1 MSRHLIAPIVM
12 ILALAVAA
20 CGKGGADEGS
30 GGTGGSSSADAVKT
44 GPGASADTI
53 TLGYLPDLSGVFA
66 PNGKA
71 MMEGAKLYWDAKNK
85 AGGICGRKIVLSTQD
100 TGYDPQKA
108 VAAYRQMSG
117 DVIGLG
123 LVLGSPITSALLP
136 SVQSDGMFLNF
147 AGWTSDILPNANVAI
162 AGTTYDIEA
171 IDAVDFLMKEKGLKD
186 GDTIG
191 HLYFEGDYGENAL
204 KGSKYA
210 ASKHGLKLV
219 EQKITPADQDMTGQ
233 VTAFKKAKVKAIL
246 FSAAPPQA
254 ASLAGVAAA
263 QKLDVPIV
271 ANGPGWTPQ
280 LLTTPAADAL
290 AANYYVVSSMAP
302 LTVKSEGVQKFLSD
316 YTAAFPKGTPSSNG
330 SLYAYAG
337 AQIADAALTKA
348 CANKDLTRKGVLD
361 ALHSLTSLDTGGT
374 IAGTLDFSDPS
385 RPPGK
390 LVYLAKV
397 SKDAPGGLEALG
409 EPTSAADADGYEFTH

>member
-1 MSRHLIAPIVM
+1 MSRRLIAIVV
-12 ILALAVAA
+12 LALALALA
-20 CGKGGADEGS
+20 GCGKGDDNGGGAAAGEGS
-30 GGTGGSSSADAVKT
+30 VKT
-44 GPGASADTI
+44 GPGTTADTI

-71 MMEGAKLYWDAKNK
+71 MMEGANLYWDAKNE
-85 AGGICGRKIVLSTQD
+85 AGGICGRQIELEVQD

-108 VAAYRQMSG
+108 VAAFQQMSG
-117 DVIGLG
+117 DVAGLG
-123 LVLGSPITSALLP
+123 LVLGSSITSALLP
-136 SVQSDGMFLNF
+136 SVEQEGMFLNF
-147 AGWTSDILPNANVAI
+147 AGWTSDILPNENVAI

-171 IDAVDFLMKEKGLKD
+171 INAVDFLMSEHGIKK

-210 ASKHGLKLV
+210 AGKHGLKIV
-219 EQKITPADQDMTGQ
+219 EQKITPAETDMTGQ
-233 VTAFKKAKVKAIL
+233 VAAFRRAGVKAIL

-254 ASLAGVAAA
+254 ASLAGIAAS

-302 LTVKSEGVQKFLSD
+302 LGLEAEGVREFLD
-316 YTAAFPKGTPSSNG
+316 AYEQEYPKGTPSSNG

-348 CANKDLTRKGVLD
+348 CENKDLTRQGVLD
-361 ALHSLTSLDTGGT
+361 ALRSIDALDTGGT
-374 IAGTLDFSDPS
+374 VAGTLDFTDPAQPPS
-385 RPPGK
+385 RMI
-390 LVYLAKV
+390 YIAKV
-397 SKDAPGGLEALG
+397 SKDAPGGLAPLG
-409 EPTSAADADGYEFTH
+409 EAQTAADAEDYSF

>member
-1 MSRHLIAPIVM
+1 MRSLVVVVA
-12 ILALAVAA
+12 LALVVGA
-20 CGKGGADEGS
+20 CGKGGSEESSSD
-30 GGTGGSSSADAVKT
+30 GSSQTSEVKT
-44 GPGASADTI
+44 GPGATADKI

-66 PNGKA
+66 PNGKSQ
-71 MMEGAKLYWDAKNK
+71 MEGANLYWDAKNK
-85 AGGICGRKIVLSTQD
+85 AGGICGRQIEVTVQD

-123 LVLGSPITSALLP
+123 LVLGSSIVSALLP
-136 SVQSDGMFLNF
+136 SVEQDGMFLNF
-147 AGWTSDILPNANVAI
+147 AGWTSDILPAENVAI
-162 AGTTYDIEA
+162 AGTTYDIES
-171 IDAVDFLMKEKGLKD
+171 INAVDYLMNEHGVKS

-204 KGSKYA
+204 KGSKFA
-210 ASKHGLKLV
+210 AEKHQLKIV

-233 VTAFKKAKVKAIL
+233 VSAFEKAGVKAIL

-254 ASLAGVAAA
+254 ASLAGVAAS

-280 LLTTPAADAL
+280 LLTTPAAEAL
-290 AANYYVVSSMAP
+290 TANYYVVSSMAP
-302 LTVKSEGVQKFLSD
+302 LTVQAEGVQKFLTE
-316 YTAAFPKGTPSSNG
+316 YQAAHPKGTPSSNG

-348 CANKDLTRKGVLD
+348 CENKDLTRAGVLG
-361 ALHSLTSLDTGGT
+361 ALRSLNALDTGGT
-374 IAGTLDFSDPS
+374 VAGTLDFTDPA
-385 RPPGK
+385 RPPGS
-390 LVYLAKV
+390 LVYIAKV
-397 SKDAPGGLEALG
+397 SKDAPGGLEAIG
-409 EPTSAADADGYEFTH
+409 EPSAAPDAESYTFGDE

>member
-1 MSRHLIAPIVM
+1 MSSRLVGSVAVA
-12 ILALAVAA
+12 LALVVAA
-20 CGKGGADEGS
+20 CGKGGAEES
-30 GGTGGSSSADAVKT
+30 GGGAGTSADTVKT
-44 GPGASADTI
+44 GPGATADTI

-66 PNGKA
+66 PNGKSQ
-71 MMEGAKLYWDAKNK
+71 MEGANLYWDAKNK
-85 AGGICGRKIVLSTQD
+85 AGGICGRQIEVKVQD

-108 VAAYRQMSG
+108 VAAYQQLSG

-123 LVLGSPITSALLP
+123 LVLGSSIVSALLP
-136 SVQSDGMFLNF
+136 SVQQENMFLNF
-147 AGWTSDILPNANVAI
+147 AGWTSDILPTENVAI

-171 IDAVDFLMKEKGLKD
+171 INAIDFLMKEKGLKE

-204 KGSKYA
+204 KGSKYMA
-210 ASKHGLKLV
+210 DKHGLKLV

-233 VTAFKKAKVKAIL
+233 VSAFKKAGVKAIL

-254 ASLAGVAAA
+254 ASLAGVAAS

-280 LLTTPAADAL
+280 LLTTPAAEAL
-290 AANYYVVSSMAP
+290 EANYHVVSSMAP
-302 LTVKSEGVQKFLSD
+302 LSVQSEGVQKFLTD
-316 YTAAFPKGTPSSNG
+316 YKAAYPKGTPSSNG

-348 CANKDLTRKGVLD
+348 CENKDLTRKGVLD
-361 ALHSLTSLDTGGT
+361 ALHSLNALDTGGT
-374 IAGTLDFSDPS
+374 VAGTLDFTDPS

-390 LVYLAKV
+390 LVYIAKV
-397 SKDAPGGLEALG
+397 SADAPGGLEALG
-409 EPTSAADADGYEFTH
+409 EPSEAADAQGYEFK

>member
-1 MSRHLIAPIVM
+1 MSRRLFGTVAVV
-12 ILALAVAA
+12 LALAVVA
-20 CGKGGADEGS
+20 CGKGGDDGGDAAD
-30 GGTGGSSSADAVKT
+30 GGVKT
-44 GPGASADTI
+44 GPGATADTI

-66 PNGKA
+66 PNGKS
-71 MMEGAKLYWDAKNK
+71 MMEGANLYWDAKNK
-85 AGGICGRKIVLSTQD
+85 AGGICGRQIKLSVQD

-108 VAAYRQMSG
+108 VAAYQQMSG

-123 LVLGSPITSALLP
+123 LVLGSSITAALLP
-136 SVQSDGMFLNF
+136 SVEQDGMFLNF
-147 AGWTSDILPNANVAI
+147 AGWTSDILPNENVAI

-171 IDAVDFLMKEKGLKD
+171 INAVDFLMKEKGIKE

-204 KGSKYA
+204 KGAKYA
-210 ASKHGLKLV
+210 ADKHGLKIV
-219 EQKITPADQDMTGQ
+219 EQKITPAETDMTGQ
-233 VTAFKKAKVKAIL
+233 VAAFRRANVKAIL

-254 ASLAGVAAA
+254 ASLAGIAAS

-280 LLTTPAADAL
+280 LLTTPAAGAL

-302 LTVKSEGVQKFLSD
+302 LGLDAEGVTKFLD
-316 YTAAFPKGTPSSNG
+316 AYKERYPKGTPSSNG

-348 CANKDLTRKGVLD
+348 CDSKDLTRKGVLD
-361 ALHSLTSLDTGGT
+361 ALRSLDALDTGGT
-374 IAGTLDFSDPS
+374 IAGKLDFTDPAQPPS
-385 RPPGK
+385 R
-390 LVYLAKV
+390 LVYIAKV
-397 SKDAPGGLEALG
+397 SKDAPGGLEPLG
-409 EPTSAADADGYEFTH
+409 EAQTAADAEDYSF

>member
-1 MSRHLIAPIVM
+1 MSRRPFAIVV
-12 ILALAVAA
+12 LALALAA
-20 CGKGGADEGS
+20 CGKGDDNGGGGAAGEGS
-30 GGTGGSSSADAVKT
+30 VKT
-44 GPGASADTI
+44 GPGTTADTI

-71 MMEGAKLYWDAKNK
+71 MMEGANLYWKAKN
-85 AGGICGRKIVLSTQD
+85 ADGGICGRQIKLAIQD

-108 VAAYRQMSG
+108 VAAFQQISG
-117 DVIGLG
+117 DVVGLG
-123 LVLGSPITSALLP
+123 LVLGSSITSALLP
-136 SVQSDGMFLNF
+136 SVEQEGMFLNF
-147 AGWTSDILPNANVAI
+147 AGWTSDILPNENVAI

-171 IDAVDFLMKEKGLKD
+171 ITAVDFLMSKHGIKE

-191 HLYFEGDYGENAL
+191 HIYFEGDYGENAL

-210 ASKHGLKLV
+210 ADKHGLKIV
-219 EQKITPADQDMTGQ
+219 EQKITPAETDMTGQ
-233 VTAFKKAKVKAIL
+233 VAAFRRAGVKAIL

-254 ASLAGVAAA
+254 ASLAGIAAS

-290 AANYYVVSSMAP
+290 AANYFVVSSMAP
-302 LTVKSEGVQKFLSD
+302 LGLESEGVSEFLD
-316 YTAAFPKGTPSSNG
+316 AYEQEYPKGTPSSNG

-348 CANKDLTRKGVLD
+348 CENKDLTRQGVLD
-361 ALHSLTSLDTGGT
+361 ALRSIDALDTGGT
-374 IAGTLDFSDPS
+374 VAGTLDFTDPAQPPS
-385 RPPGK
+385 RM
-390 LVYLAKV
+390 VYIAKV
-397 SKDAPGGLEALG
+397 SKDAPGGLAPLG
-409 EPTSAADADGYEFTH
+409 EAQTAADAEGYSF

>member
-1 MSRHLIAPIVM
+1 MTRRPFGILAVA
-12 ILALAVAA
+12 LALAVGA
-20 CGKGGADEGS
+20 CGKADDDGG
-30 GGTGGSSSADAVKT
+30 GGGGGGVKT
-44 GPGASADTI
+44 GPGTTAKTI

-66 PNGKA
+66 PNGKS

-85 AGGICGRKIVLSTQD
+85 AGGICGRQVKINLQD

-117 DVIGLG
+117 DVVGLG
-123 LVLGSPITSALLP
+123 LVLGSSITSALLP
-136 SVQSDGMFLNF
+136 SVKQQHMFLNF
-147 AGWTSDILPNANVAI
+147 AGWTSDILPSENVAI

-171 IDAVDFLMKEKGLKD
+171 INAVDFLVKKHGVKS

-210 ASKHGLKLV
+210 AGKHGLKIV
-219 EQKITPADQDMTGQ
+219 EQKITPADTDMTGQ
-233 VTAFKKAKVKAIL
+233 VAAFRRAGVKAIL

-254 ASLAGVAAA
+254 ASLAGVAAS

-280 LLTTPAADAL
+280 LLTTPAAGAL
-290 AANYYVVSSMAP
+290 SANYYVVSSMAP
-302 LTVKSEGVQKFLSD
+302 LSVQDDGVQKFLD
-316 YTAAFPKGTPSSNG
+316 EYKTAHPKGTPSSNG

-348 CANKDLTRKGVLD
+348 CENKDLTRQGVLD
-361 ALHSLTSLDTGGT
+361 ALRSLDAVDTGGT
-374 IAGTLDFSDPS
+374 VAGTLDYTDPAQPPS
-385 RPPGK
+385 R

-397 SKDAPGGLEALG
+397 SKDAPGGLEAIG
-409 EPTSAADADGYEFTH
+409 KPGTAADAKNYELGGS

>member
-1 MSRHLIAPIVM
+1 MSTRLIASTTVA
-12 ILALAVAA
+12 LALMVAA
-20 CGKGGADEGS
+20 CGKGGAEESTGAGA
-30 GGTGGSSSADAVKT
+30 GGLKT
-44 GPGASADTI
+44 GPGTTADTI

-66 PNGKA
+66 PNGKSQ
-71 MMEGAKLYWDAKNK
+71 MEGANLYWDAKNQ
-85 AGGICGRKIVLSTQD
+85 AGGICGRQIEVKVQD

-108 VAAYRQMSG
+108 VAAYRQMSA

-123 LVLGSPITSALLP
+123 LVLGSSIVKALLP
-136 SVQSDGMFLNF
+136 SVQGDGMFLNF
-147 AGWTSDILPNANVAI
+147 AGWTSDILPNENVAI

-171 IDAVDFLMKEKGLKD
+171 INAVDFLMTKKGIND

-204 KGSKYA
+204 KGSKFA
-210 ASKHGLKLV
+210 AGKHNLKIV

-233 VTAFKKAKVKAIL
+233 VAAFRKAGVKAIL

-254 ASLAGVAAA
+254 ASLAGVAAS

-280 LLTTPAADAL
+280 LLTTPAAGAL
-290 AANYYVVSSMAP
+290 TKNYYVVSSMAP
-302 LTVKSEGVQKFLSD
+302 LTVQSEGVQKFLTD
-316 YTAAFPKGTPSSNG
+316 YTAANPKGTPSSNG

-337 AQIADAALTKA
+337 AQIADAALTQA
-348 CANKDLTRKGVLD
+348 CKQQDLTRKGVLD
-361 ALHSLTSLDTGGT
+361 ALHSLNALDTGGT

-385 RPPGK
+385 KPPGT
-390 LVYLAKV
+390 LVYVAKV

-409 EPTSAADADGYEFTH
+409 EPSSAADADSYQFGAQ

>member
-1 MSRHLIAPIVM
+1 MSSRLVGTVAVA
-12 ILALAVAA
+12 LALVVAA
-20 CGKGGADEGS
+20 CGKGGAEES
-30 GGTGGSSSADAVKT
+30 GGGAGASAETVKT
-44 GPGASADTI
+44 GPGATADTI

-66 PNGKA
+66 PNGKSQ
-71 MMEGAKLYWDAKNK
+71 MEGANLYWDAKNK
-85 AGGICGRKIVLSTQD
+85 AGGICGRQIEVKVQD

-108 VAAYRQMSG
+108 VAAYQQLSG

-123 LVLGSPITSALLP
+123 LVLGSSIVSALLP
-136 SVQSDGMFLNF
+136 SVESDGMFLNF
-147 AGWTSDILPNANVAI
+147 AGWTSDILPAENVAI

-171 IDAVDFLMKEKGLKD
+171 INAVDFLMSEKGVKA

-204 KGSKYA
+204 KGSKFA
-210 ASKHGLKLV
+210 AGKHDLKIV

-233 VTAFKKAKVKAIL
+233 VSAFEKAGVKAIL

-254 ASLAGVAAA
+254 ASLAGVAAS

-280 LLTTPAADAL
+280 LLKTPAAKAL
-290 AANYYVVSSMAP
+290 EANYFVVSSMAP
-302 LTVKSEGVQKFLSD
+302 LSVQSEGVHTFLTD
-316 YTAAFPKGTPSSNG
+316 YKAANPEGTPSSNG

-348 CANKDLTRKGVLD
+348 CENKDLTRKGVLD
-361 ALHSLTSLDTGGT
+361 ALHSLNALDTGGT
-374 IAGTLDFSDPS
+374 VAGTLDFTDPS

-390 LVYLAKV
+390 LVYVAKV
-397 SKDAPGGLEALG
+397 SADAPGGLEALG
-409 EPTSAADADGYEFTH
+409 EPAEAADAQGYEFK

>member
-1 MSRHLIAPIVM
+1 
-12 ILALAVAA
+12 
-20 CGKGGADEGS
+20 
-30 GGTGGSSSADAVKT
+30 VKT
-44 GPGASADTI
+44 GPGTTADTI

-66 PNGKA
+66 PNGKS
-71 MMEGAKLYWDAKNK
+71 MMEGANLYWNAKN
-85 AGGICGRKIVLSTQD
+85 ADGGICGRQVELEIQD

-108 VAAYRQMSG
+108 VAAYQQMSG
-117 DVIGLG
+117 DVVGLG
-123 LVLGSPITSALLP
+123 LVLGSSITSALLP
-136 SVQSDGMFLNF
+136 SVEQEGMFLNF
-147 AGWTSDILPNANVAI
+147 AGWTSDILPNENVAI

-171 IDAVDFLMKEKGLKD
+171 INAVDFLMSEHGVKE

-204 KGSKYA
+204 KGSKFA
-210 ASKHGLKLV
+210 ADKHGLKIV
-219 EQKITPADQDMTGQ
+219 EQKITPAETDMTGQ
-233 VTAFKKAKVKAIL
+233 VAAFRRAGVKAIL

-254 ASLAGVAAA
+254 ASLAGIAAS

-302 LTVKSEGVQKFLSD
+302 LGLEADGVKEFLD
-316 YTAAFPKGTPSSNG
+316 AYQAEYPKGTPSSNG

-348 CANKDLTRKGVLD
+348 CENKDLTRQGVLD
-361 ALHSLTSLDTGGT
+361 ALRSIDALDTGGT
-374 IAGTLDFSDPS
+374 IAGTLDFTDPAQPPS
-385 RPPGK
+385 REI
-390 LVYLAKV
+390 YIAKV
-397 SKDAPGGLEALG
+397 SKDVPGGLAPLG
-409 EPTSAADADGYEFTH
+409 EAQTAADAEEYEF

>member
-1 MSRHLIAPIVM
+1 MRRGLLGSVVIA
-12 ILALAVAA
+12 LALVVAA
-20 CGKGGADEGS
+20 CGKGGAEESD
-30 GGTGGSSSADAVKT
+30 GGGAPAGKASVKT
-44 GPGASADTI
+44 GPGTTADTI

-66 PNGKA
+66 PNGKS
-71 MMEGAKLYWDAKNK
+71 MMEGANLYWDAKNK
-85 AGGICGRKIVLSTQD
+85 AGGICGRQIKLNTQD

-108 VAAYRQMSG
+108 VAAYQQLSG
-117 DVIGLG
+117 DVVGLG
-123 LVLGSPITSALLP
+123 LVLGSSIVAALLP
-136 SVQSDGMFLNF
+136 NVQQENMFLNF
-147 AGWTSDILPNANVAI
+147 AGWTSDILPNENVAI

-171 IDAVDFLMKEKGLKD
+171 INAVDFLMKEKGVKA
-186 GDTIG
+186 GDKVG

-204 KGSKYA
+204 KGSKFA
-210 ASKHGLKLV
+210 ADKHQLKIV

-233 VTAFKKAKVKAIL
+233 VAAFKKAGVKAIL

-254 ASLAGVAAA
+254 ASLAGVAAS

-290 AANYYVVSSMAP
+290 SANYYVVSSMAP
-302 LTVKSEGVQKFLSD
+302 LSVQSAGVQKFLSE
-316 YTAAFPKGTPSSNG
+316 YKAAYPKGTPSSNG

-348 CANKDLTRKGVLD
+348 CENKDLTRAGVLD
-361 ALHSLTSLDTGGT
+361 ALHSLTALDTGGT
-374 IAGTLDFSDPS
+374 VAGTLDFSDPAS
-385 RPPGK
+385 PPGS
-390 LVYLAKV
+390 LVYVAKV

-409 EPTSAADADGYEFTH
+409 EPQQAADVKGYSF

>member
-1 MSRHLIAPIVM
+1 MSRRPFAIVVLV
-12 ILALAVAA
+12 LALAA
-20 CGKGGADEGS
+20 CGKGDDNGGGGAAGEGS
-30 GGTGGSSSADAVKT
+30 VKT
-44 GPGASADTI
+44 GPGVTADTI

-71 MMEGAKLYWDAKNK
+71 MMEGANLYWDAKNE
-85 AGGICGRKIVLSTQD
+85 AGGICGRKIELAVQD

-108 VAAYRQMSG
+108 VAAFQQMSG
-117 DVIGLG
+117 DVVGLG
-123 LVLGSPITSALLP
+123 LVLGSSITSALLP
-136 SVQSDGMFLNF
+136 SVEQEGMFLNF
-147 AGWTSDILPNANVAI
+147 AGWTSDILPNENVAI

-171 IDAVDFLMKEKGLKD
+171 INAVDFLMSEHGIKE

-210 ASKHGLKLV
+210 AGKHGLKIV
-219 EQKITPADQDMTGQ
+219 EQKITPAETDMTGQ
-233 VTAFKKAKVKAIL
+233 VAAFRRAGVKAIL

-254 ASLAGVAAA
+254 ASLAGIAAS

-290 AANYYVVSSMAP
+290 TANYYVVSSMAP
-302 LTVKSEGVQKFLSD
+302 LGLDAEGVKEFLDAYEQK
-316 YTAAFPKGTPSSNG
+316 YPKGTPSSNG

-348 CANKDLTRKGVLD
+348 CENKDLTRQGVLD
-361 ALHSLTSLDTGGT
+361 ALRSIDALDTGGT
-374 IAGTLDFSDPS
+374 VAGTLDFTDPAQPPS
-385 RPPGK
+385 RMI
-390 LVYLAKV
+390 YIAKV
-397 SKDAPGGLEALG
+397 SKDAPGGLAPLG
-409 EPTSAADADGYEFTH
+409 EAQTAADAEDYSF